1 MDEKLRI
8 ETAALD
14 DIPALI
20 SLARKIWHAHYPGII
35 TVDQIDYMLAQGY
48 AVEKITAEIA
58 VEDITWLKIL
68 DGTTMIGFA
77 AFGPYGERQIKLHK
91 LYLEVDR
98 HSQGIGAAALA
109 EIEQR
114 AVAKGATS
122 IVLNVN
128 KDNHKAIKSYR
139 RSGYQVAESVTVAIG
154 SGFIMDDY
162 VMRKEL
168 VPA

>member
-1 MDEKLRI
+1 MNNKHRI
-8 ETAALD
+8 ETATAD

-20 SLARKIWHAHYPGII
+20 SLARCIWHAHYPGII
-35 TVDQIDYMLAQGY
+35 TVEQINYMLAQGY
-48 AVEKITAEIA
+48 TVEKITAEMTT
-58 VEDITWLKIL
+58 EDITWLKIL

-77 AFGPYGERQIKLHK
+77 AFGPYGEKQIKLHK
-91 LYLEVDR
+91 LYLDVDH
-98 HSQGIGAAALA
+98 HSQGIGTAALA
-109 EIEQR
+109 EVEQR

-139 RSGYQVAESVTVAIG
+139 RNGYQVAESVTITIG
-154 SGFIMDDY
+154 SGFVMDDY

-168 VPA
+168 APS